1 MKILELEVSTKTQN
15 FINEL
20 EKNLG
25 AALNVSYGKMTIGAN
40 KTLICSIVDNRPI
53 IIVKENSILTEE
65 NLVHEIWHL
74 FMKSK
79 TGIYNF
85 AIDNPLLKYLLK
97 ESNSSCLMTILAKS
111 HSILQHKYFFDKM
124 LTEGYYP
131 SKYILDG
138 FANVQN
144 HYPNH
149 IGYESAMIYHVA
161 LDVAH
166 ISIGINEDEKRVNL
180 FLDTI
185 KSRFQK
191 AYELGMELTAL
202 LNEFKSVEQEPE
214 IYSEMLKNLF
224 NYGEKIKYRMEGN
237 DCVYY

>member
-1 MKILELEVSTKTQN
+1 MTILGLEISTKTQS
-15 FINEL
+15 FIDKL
-20 EKNLG
+20 EQNLG
-25 AALNVSYGKMTIGAN
+25 STLSVSYGKMTIGAN
-40 KTLICSIVDNRPI
+40 ETLTCSIVGNKPI
-53 IIVKENSILTEE
+53 IIVKENLTLTEE

-74 FMKSK
+74 YMKSQ

-85 AIDNPLLKYLLK
+85 TIDNPLLTILLR
-97 ESNSSCLMTILAKS
+97 ELDPSTLMTLLAKS
-111 HSILQHKYFFDKM
+111 HSILQHKFFFDKM
-124 LTEGYYP
+124 LSEGYYP

-138 FANVQN
+138 FANVEN
-144 HYPNH
+144 HYPQH

-185 KSRFQK
+185 KNRFQK
-191 AYELGMELTAL
+191 AYELGLELTAL
-202 LNEFKSVEQEPE
+202 LNEFKFVEKEPE
-214 IYSEMLKNLF
+214 IYSEMLENLF
-224 NYGEKIKYRMEGN
+224 NYGEKIKYKMEGN